1 MPSCANSPGRTLADA
16 EVEAPLRQVVEHGG
30 LGGQPQ
36 RVMEGQR
43 VDVVAE
49 AHPARA
55 LYGRGDHQIGAGQ
68 QRVVGEV
75 VLGEPALVEAERLG
89 QRDLIQHLG
98 VGLRHGAPPLAVVE
112 ESEIHRV

>member
-1 MPSCANSPGRTLADA
+1 
-16 EVEAPLRQVVEHGG
+16 
-30 LGGQPQ
+30 
-36 RVMEGQR
+36 MEGQR

-98 VGLRHGAPPLAVVE
+98 VGLRMRRAAPLAVVE